1 MSDAVTRLNA
11 ALEGRYA
18 IERELGEGGMAT
30 VYLAKD
36 LKHNRNVALKVLKP
50 ELAAVVGAERFVAEI
65 ETTANLTHPHILPLH
80 DSGEADG
87 FLFYVMPYLE
97 GENLRDR
104 INREKQLPVDE
115 AVRIATAVASALEHA
130 HRHKVI
136 HRDIKPANILLQDGE
151 PIVADFGISLALGV
165 AGGTR
170 LTETGLSVGTPFYM
184 SPEQATGDQAV
195 GASTDTYALGAV
207 LYEML
212 VGDPPYAG
220 STAQAVLGKI
230 IGGKPVSVTEERSS
244 VPANVDAAVRKAL
257 EKLPADRF
265 ASAQEFARA
274 LADPGFRHG
283 EAAGVSASS
292 EAGPWNRLAIAASAV
307 AVISTGFL
315 ASSVLFE
322 PDAPAGPVVRFT
334 VPVGEGTEVYLGG
347 EVDARFGRP
356 ASTSLAI
363 SPDGNL
369 LVYAGWENVEPDRVG
384 GPESRL
390 YLRRLDQER
399 ADPIEGTE
407 GASDPFFS
415 PDGDWIGFVVGQSL
429 RRVSVVG
436 SNIET
441 IVTNVGAP
449 VGLRVPAL
457 LGATWGDDGTIVVGT
472 RGGMFRVA
480 ENGGDLELVANAD
493 SLDGFLFYAEP
504 HKVPGSDLLLFHGH
518 PTNLDPEQAEIFA
531 LDLVTGTQTSLLTDA
546 MDPHYVETGH
556 LIFMRQGTLMAVAF
570 DPDRVAI
577 EGQPVIVLEDV
588 MQAVGMPNTDFESGS
603 AQLAVSTA
611 GHVAYASGGI
621 YPERSNVLMRVVPGG
636 EAEPLALDA
645 RGYMGVRGSPEGDRL
660 AFAAQTRRAYA
671 IYVHNLVRGVTEQ
684 LNTGGFGNWPVEW
697 SPDGTSIA
705 LSSDREE
712 GVRNVY
718 RMAADGSS
726 DPVRVAPSDQSQIL
740 ASWSSQDVIAYLQGD
755 DIWVLPPDGEPA
767 PFFTSDE
774 TERYATFSPDGRW
787 LAYTSNQ
794 TGENEVYVRPYP
806 GPVPATRISSDGGVS
821 PTWSRDGG
829 QIYFLSQGGMM
840 VVDVTP
846 GDPFRVGPA
855 ESLIDPWP
863 YGQTIPVRSYDVLA
877 DGSFIVTANV
887 DGDEDPAEPIGLR
900 QRNRVSEFH
909 VVLNFFE
916 VLKERVGN

>member
-1 MSDAVTRLNA
+1 M
-11 ALEGRYA
+11 
-18 IERELGEGGMAT
+18 
-30 VYLAKD
+30 
-36 LKHNRNVALKVLKP
+36 
-50 ELAAVVGAERFVAEI
+50 
-65 ETTANLTHPHILPLH
+65 
-80 DSGEADG
+80 
-87 FLFYVMPYLE
+87 
-97 GENLRDR
+97 
-104 INREKQLPVDE
+104 
-115 AVRIATAVASALEHA
+115 
-130 HRHKVI
+130 
-136 HRDIKPANILLQDGE
+136 
-151 PIVADFGISLALGV
+151 
-165 AGGTR
+165 
-170 LTETGLSVGTPFYM
+170 
-184 SPEQATGDQAV
+184 
-195 GASTDTYALGAV
+195 
-207 LYEML
+207 
-212 VGDPPYAG
+212 
-220 STAQAVLGKI
+220 
-230 IGGKPVSVTEERSS
+230 
-244 VPANVDAAVRKAL
+244 
-257 EKLPADRF
+257 
-265 ASAQEFARA
+265 
-274 LADPGFRHG
+274 
-283 EAAGVSASS
+283 
-292 EAGPWNRLAIAASAV
+292 
-307 AVISTGFL
+307 ISTGLL
-315 ASSVLFE
+315 AAALLFE

-347 EVDARFGRP
+347 EVDAFFGRP

-369 LVYAGWENVEPDRVG
+369 VVYSGWENVEPNEVG
-384 GPESRL
+384 GPDEEVESRL

-415 PDGDWIGFVVGQSL
+415 PDGDWIGFIVGRSL

-436 SNIET
+436 STIET
-441 IVTNVGAP
+441 IVTNIVTNDGP
-449 VGLRVPAL
+449 PGVL

-472 RGGMFRVA
+472 PEGLFRVA
-480 ENGGDLELVANAD
+480 ENGGDPELVAAPD
-493 SLDGFLFYAEP
+493 SLAGFLFYAAP
-504 HKVPGSDLLLFHGH
+504 HKVPGSDLLLFHGRR
-518 PTNLDPEQAEIFA
+518 TTLDPEQAEIFA
-531 LDLVTGTQTSLLTDA
+531 LDLVTGNQTSLLTNA